1 MKIIKSISFAFIM
14 AFLFSTAQESFASK
28 HSANIQTDK
37 KQNNISPESM
47 ANIIFAQAKRPGP
60 PGRMSGQRRE
70 PSSNR
75 GPQLGNKRPGKP
87 LQGNDRQQR
96 MKRRGAGRQGQSM
109 GENGGPPPME
119 AGGGSEVSEVQ
130 SDQGAGEIS
139 PGSKRSNRGSKFR
152 KNRKIRNAKRNKARQ
167 KMQRGGAAGPQ
178 DQKMRQM
185 RNNRQG
191 KRGGPKGS
199 VGARGGQRGGPQG
212 RVGARGGQRRGPRGN
227 R

>member
-1 MKIIKSISFAFIM
+1 MVVKFMKIIKSISFAFIM

-119 AGGGSEVSEVQ
+119 AGGDSGVSEVQ
-130 SDQGAGEIS
+130 SDQGTGEIA
-139 PGSKRSNRGSKFR
+139 PGSQPSNRGSKFR
-152 KNRKIRNAKRNKARQ
+152 KKMRKARRNKIR
-167 KMQRGGAAGPQ
+167 QR
-178 DQKMRQM
+178 M
-185 RNNRQG
+185 
-191 KRGGPKGS
+191 
-199 VGARGGQRGGPQG
+199 
-212 RVGARGGQRRGPRGN
+212 QRRGARRQGQSMGENGGPPPMEA
-227 R
+227 